1 MTRKSIYKY
10 TAKRCQQKT
19 RNLTGK
25 SNNSQHQIRRG
36 LTLLEV
42 MLAIAIFGLA
52 LVAIGELIRIGSVS
66 AAAARDLTDAQ
77 RLCNNVMAEVG
88 AGIIPPDPASDTPV
102 ESAEDWLYTIESQ
115 PLTEQEGMLWVSVTV
130 RQDPA
135 QYNKPAEFT
144 LVRWMTDPAVAAEAK
159 AAAEAAATEG
169 SSTTGTTTSGSATGG
184 NSASPTGS
192 SSGGTSGTTT
202 GGTSGS

>member
-1 MTRKSIYKY
+1 MGRVARPRLCVGVVSKSPGNI
-10 TAKRCQQKT
+10 TM
-19 RNLTGK
+19 
-25 SNNSQHQIRRG
+25 SNSTQFRRG

-66 AAAARDLTDAQ
+66 AAAARDLTEAQ

-88 AGIIPPDPASDTPV
+88 AGIIPPDATSDTPV
-102 ESAEDWLYTIESQ
+102 ESAEDWLYTIESE

-144 LVRWMTDPAVAAEAK
+144 LVRWMTDPAVAADAK
-159 AAAEAAATEG
+159 AAAEAEATS
-169 SSTTGTTTSGSATGG
+169 SSTSSSSGTSTNSGATSGSSATPMGG
-184 NSASPTGS
+184 
-192 SSGGTSGTTT
+192 SSGGTGGTKT
-202 GGTSGS
+202 GGSSGS

>member
-1 MTRKSIYKY
+1 MF
-10 TAKRCQQKT
+10 KRPP
-19 RNLTGK
+19 
-25 SNNSQHQIRRG
+25 SRRG

-66 AAAARDLTDAQ
+66 AAAARDLTEAQ

-88 AGIIPPDPASDTPV
+88 AGIVSPEAASDAPV
-102 ESAEDWLYTIESQ
+102 ESAEDWLSTIESE
-115 PLTEQEGMLWVSVTV
+115 PLEEQEGMLRVSVTV

-144 LVRWMTDPAVAAEAK
+144 LIRWMTDPAVAEAAK
-159 AAAEAAATEG
+159 AAAEGGAAESSATSSSG
-169 SSTTGTTTSGSATGG
+169 SGTSPSATTGTKSGGSSGS
-184 NSASPTGS
+184 
-192 SSGGTSGTTT
+192 
-202 GGTSGS
+202 

>member
-1 MTRKSIYKY
+1 M
-10 TAKRCQQKT
+10 
-19 RNLTGK
+19 
-25 SNNSQHQIRRG
+25 SNNSHHQIRRG

-88 AGIIPPDPASDTPV
+88 AGIIPPDPTSDTPV
-102 ESAEDWLYTIESQ
+102 ESAEEWLYSIESE

-169 SSTTGTTTSGSATGG
+169 SSSTGTTTSGSATGG
-184 NSASPTGS
+184 SSASPTGG
-192 SSGGTSGTTT
+192 SSGGAGGTKT